1 MTLGVNSENSDIKV
15 VNNHISQKVGE
26 IDSIRESE
34 LILSEELVTKI
45 PLYNEAFKITKRK
58 ESGHLKIEKKWIIS
72 KKKIEIPVR
81 HEELFVNDKPLE
93 YFDENELVEIFSKL
107 KSKLSDVFVSEKTG
121 EENIN
126 NTKTPESK
134 VDIRNT
140 KHNPSTHEKKIVNEK
155 VIPLSANPNSNIQDN
170 NRIELWGEEI
180 TINKRLVKLGEIALK
195 KYEIHEIRKID
206 VELKKDKLT
215 IKFPGSYKEE
225 II

>member
-1 MTLGVNSENSDIKV
+1 MTLGVNSENSNIKV
-15 VNNHISQKVGE
+15 VNNNFSQKVGE
-26 IDSIRESE
+26 IDSIRENE

-45 PLYNEAFKITKRK
+45 PLYNEDFEITKRK
-58 ESGHLKIEKKWIIS
+58 ESGHLKIEKKWVIS

-81 HEELFVNDKPLE
+81 HEELFVNDKPLD

-107 KSKLSDVFVSEKTG
+107 KGKLADVFVSEKTG
-121 EENIN
+121 GENID

-134 VDIRNT
+134 VEIRNT
-140 KHNPSTHEKKIVNEK
+140 KYNHSTHKKNIVNEK
-155 VIPLSANPNSNIQDN
+155 VIPLSDNPNSNVEDTH
-170 NRIELWGEEI
+170 RIELWGEEI

-195 KYEIHEIRKID
+195 KYEIHEKRKID

-215 IKFPGSYKEE
+215 IKFPGNYREE